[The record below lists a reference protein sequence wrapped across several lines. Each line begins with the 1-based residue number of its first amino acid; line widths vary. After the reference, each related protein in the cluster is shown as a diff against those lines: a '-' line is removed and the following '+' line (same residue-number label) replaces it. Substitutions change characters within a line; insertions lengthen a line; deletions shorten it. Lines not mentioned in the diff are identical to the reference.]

1 MKHKRIFNLVFALL
15 ALGVVLLFAQIKEVE
30 PPPPPLTQEK
40 EKPVEIMSTS
50 SKKQRFLTTLVPVV
64 SRVHT
69 DLMQRYLQVQNW
81 LELGRKQETIAKLKS
96 EYKVR
101 TDPELLQAL
110 KPHPPSVALAQ
121 AAMESAWGT
130 SRFFVEANNVFGVW
144 SYNSNEARIAAEQQR
159 GDKTIWIRKYDS
171 LEASVRDYY
180 RLLGRSAAYKEFRQ
194 LRMRSADPH
203 ELVKKLHRYS
213 EKSHEYSKELSS
225 VIRYN
230 EFTRFDDDPY

>member
-1 MKHKRIFNLVFALL
+1 MKRRRILNLAYALV
-15 ALGVVLLFAQIKEVE
+15 ALGVVLLFVQLEGVE
-30 PPPPPLTQEK
+30 PLPPQEK
-40 EKPVEIMSTS
+40 EKPVEIISTS

-64 SRVHT
+64 SRVHD
-69 DLMQRYLQVQNW
+69 DLMQRYLRVQTW
-81 LELGRKQETIAKLKS
+81 LEQGRKHETIAKLKH

-110 KPHPPSVALAQ
+110 KPHPPSVTLAQ

-144 SYNSNEARIAAEQQR
+144 SFNANEPRIAAEKQR
-159 GDKTIWIRKYDS
+159 GNKTIWVRKYDS
-171 LEASVRDYY
+171 LEGSVRDYY
-180 RLLGRSAAYKEFRQ
+180 RLLGRSAAFKEFRQ

-213 EKSHEYSKELSS
+213 EKSHAYGKELSA
-225 VIRYN
+225 VIKYN
-230 EFTRFDDDPY
+230 EFTRFDSY